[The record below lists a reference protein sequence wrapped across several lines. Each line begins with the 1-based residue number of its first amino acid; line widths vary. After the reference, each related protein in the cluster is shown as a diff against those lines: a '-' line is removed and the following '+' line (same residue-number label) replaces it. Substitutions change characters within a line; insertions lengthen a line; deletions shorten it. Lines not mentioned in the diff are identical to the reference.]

1 MNSTEPLRIED
12 GSLLHYC
19 QRANQLEMARLRSSH
34 LNGEGGFAIAT
45 SRSIHID
52 GLLQSIQQTLQESLL
67 PAGSSPGSQF
77 PVAWI
82 AIGEFG
88 CLEISPRSPVDLL
101 ILLKPNQQN
110 FSEETVEEIRRIL
123 QSSGIHSQVTMTS
136 PKECLHRALN
146 SISFGVK
153 LLSAR
158 FISGDHPQFRDL
170 MQRFRANV
178 LKNPLSFVFE
188 LTDYLK
194 EMHEDYG
201 KNIYHVDSD
210 LTWGAGGLLDGQ
222 AFLGCL
228 RILTGTESPEKLL
241 EDRHVSPRDWTC
253 IQRGREFLLRVRN
266 ALHFS
271 LKVDRDVLSKDDL
284 EGLARLMGY
293 QNSSVRVACA
303 QFLHEVV
310 MERRRINQVV
320 SRFLEQARLSYGA
333 GSEAS
338 KLRYLKFSSLPMT
351 EKSKRIEIGSI
362 QNNSVGPEKW
372 MKRFRFSQAEPGLF
386 DRVAE
391 DGLLAEQALW
401 DIHSFDG
408 PAVHSEFRQLVKNK
422 GKVALALRRMHG
434 LGFLRNYLPEFGRL
448 DCLPELE
455 PYRKVTVD
463 EHTLIA
469 VEALDNLANTKS
481 PGLHDYQ
488 RVLDEVTDPALLY
501 LALLLHES
509 GKSTTVQEQPNH
521 EHYATKAL
529 RRMKLDSESIEKVLL
544 LIREQHLL
552 TRVSQRRDL
561 DDPYILLELSETLET
576 ADNLNMLLLFTY
588 ADSIAWGE
596 DEWNDR
602 KDFLLWSLYFRVY
615 DRLMFGDEISEPEH
629 AEVAAIQQKVLEQLS
644 GEFEDEIVLRHFTLL
659 PEKYALYTPLQQ
671 ILSHVRLCERLHDQ
685 PVVTLWTPHSQSGYT
700 ELVVSTLDSPGRFA
714 QIAGTLAALGISIL
728 SAQLNTRDDE
738 IVIDT
743 FQVGDATGN
752 AVLDSEVWN
761 RVDRLLADMI
771 TGMKTLD
778 EVLGTHL
785 QTNPGNSANPPI
797 APRVRIDNEIASQC
811 TVIEVQAGDNL
822 GLGFRL
828 ASAIANLGLNILS
841 AKLATEKGYAFD
853 VFYVQ
858 TKEGEKITS
867 SFQMTEILERLRA
880 VAK

>member
-1 MNSTEPLRIED
+1 MKSAESLRIED
-12 GSLLHYC
+12 GSLLRFC
-19 QRANQLEMARLRSSH
+19 QRANQLEMARLRSRH
-34 LNGEGGFAIAT
+34 LNGEGGFSIAA
-45 SRSIHID
+45 SRSIHLD
-52 GLLQSIQQTLQESLL
+52 QLVQSIQQSLQESFL
-67 PAGSSPGSQF
+67 PAGSSTGSQL
-77 PVAWI
+77 PGAWI

-88 CLEISPRSPVDLL
+88 CLEMSPRSPVDLL
-101 ILLKPNQQN
+101 ILLKSNQQN
-110 FSEETVEEIRRIL
+110 LPDETIEELRRIL
-123 QSSGIHSQVTMTS
+123 LSSGIHSHVTMANH
-136 PKECLHRALN
+136 KECLHRALN

-158 FISGDHPQFRDL
+158 LIGGDHAQFKDL

-178 LKNPLSFVFE
+178 LKSPLSFMFE

-194 EMHEDYG
+194 ERHEDHG
-201 KNIYHVDSD
+201 KSVYHIDSD

-228 RILTGTESPEKLL
+228 RILTGTENPEKLL
-241 EDRHVSPRDWTC
+241 EDRHLSPREWTF

-266 ALHFS
+266 GLHFS
-271 LKVDRDVLSKDDL
+271 SKGNQDVLSKDDL
-284 EGLARLMGY
+284 EGQARLMGY
-293 QNSSVRVACA
+293 SNSSIRLACI

-310 MERRRINQVV
+310 MQRRKISQVV

-338 KLRYLKFSSLPMT
+338 KFRYLKFSSLT
-351 EKSKRIEIGSI
+351 IADKNKRSENGSI

-372 MKRFRFSQAEPGLF
+372 MKRFRFSQAEPALF

-391 DGLLAEQALW
+391 DGLLAEQVLW
-401 DIHSFDG
+401 NIQSFDG
-408 PAVHSEFRQLVKNK
+408 PAIHSEFRQLVKNK
-422 GKVALALRRMHG
+422 GKVAITLRRMHG
-434 LGFLRNYLPEFGRL
+434 LGFLKNYLPEFGRL

-455 PYRKVTVD
+455 PYRKVTID

-469 VEALDNLANTKS
+469 IEALDNIVNTKS

-488 RVLDEVTDPALLY
+488 RVLDEVADPALLY

-509 GKSTTVQEQPNH
+509 GKSVTLQANPNH

-529 RRMKLDSESIEKVLL
+529 RRMNLDTESIEKVLM

-561 DDPYILLELSETLET
+561 DDPFILQEVSETLET

-629 AEVAAIQQKVLEQLS
+629 AQVAAIQQKVLEQLS
-644 GEFEDEIVLRHFTLL
+644 SEFEDEIVLRHFTLL
-659 PEKYALYTPLQQ
+659 PERYALYTPLQQ
-671 ILSHVRLCERLHDQ
+671 ILSHIRLCERLHDQ
-685 PVVTLWTPHSQSGYT
+685 PVVTSWTPHPQSGHT

-714 QIAGTLAALGISIL
+714 QIAGTLTALGISIL

-752 AVLDSEVWN
+752 AILDSEVWN
-761 RVDRLLADMI
+761 RVDRLLADVI
-771 TGMKTLD
+771 TGTKNLD
-778 EVLGTHL
+778 DVLGAHL
-785 QTNPGNSANPPI
+785 QTNPRNPAMPPI

-811 TVIEVQAGDNL
+811 TVIEVQAGDSL

-858 TKEGEKITS
+858 TAEGEKITS